1 MLPIGVDCPGC
12 EDKEKEYFVSAGS
25 KGMLNN
31 ITSFYLW
38 GTQWEPVLTGETE
51 YRKQTNKFWYFWG
64 VLRRNVFLFV

>member
-31 ITSFYLW
+31 ITYFYLW
-38 GTQWEPVLTGETE
+38 ETQ
-51 YRKQTNKFWYFWG
+51 
-64 VLRRNVFLFV
+64 